1 MSRCRL
7 LVDIGGTNVRF
18 ARSER
23 EGEIAA
29 HRSYRIQDFDRF
41 AAALKTY
48 EADTGELNDCRDVA
62 IGAAGPV
69 INGRVTLTNGDWH
82 LSEKDI
88 SASLGGVAVTL
99 VNDVEA
105 VALSLPHLTADD
117 LLALGSIDAPEEASG
132 TKLVLNV
139 GTGFGAATLIP
150 TQIGWQSCP
159 SEAGHMSFAHHES
172 SQSEVLSRCGAPRFT
187 IEDALSGSGV
197 QRLYQTLNADEENG
211 TDTIQPEQ
219 VFTRAISDPVAA
231 ETVKHFS
238 TWLGQVASDLAL
250 VTAAWGGVYLVGGII
265 EGWRPVAEPTGFRR
279 SFEDNAKMKDRL
291 ASIYSGIILRKDA
304 ALLGLAFA

>member
-1 MSRCRL
+1 MSSCRL
-7 LVDIGGTNVRF
+7 LADIGGTNVRF

-23 EGEIAA
+23 EGEVVA

-41 AAALKTY
+41 AAALRTY
-48 EADTGELNDCRDVA
+48 EADTGELHDCRDVA

-69 INGRVTLTNGDWH
+69 INGRVTLTNGDWK

-88 SASLGGVAVTL
+88 SASLGGVSVTL

-105 VALSLPHLTADD
+105 VALSLPHLTAED
-117 LLALGSIDAPEEASG
+117 LLPLGSIDAPEVTSG

-139 GTGFGAATLIP
+139 GTGFGAATLIS

-159 SEAGHMSFAHHES
+159 SEAGHMSFGRQES
-172 SQSEVLSRCGAPRFT
+172 SESEILSRGGLPRFT
-187 IEDALSGSGV
+187 IEDALSGPGV
-197 QRLYQTLNADEENG
+197 QRLYQTLSADEEIG
-211 TDTIQPEQ
+211 TDAIRPEQ
-219 VFTRAISDPVAA
+219 VFTRAASDPVAA

-238 TWLGQVASDLAL
+238 TWLGLVASDLAL

-265 EGWRPVAEPTGFRR
+265 EGWRPVAEPTRFRR
-279 SFEDNAKMKDRL
+279 SFEANEKMKDRL